1 MHERFY
7 NSAHVYPI
15 NLSTS
20 QINVEG
26 AVTIVKHIAD
36 SHDASGLN
44 TGRQEVLYGTHNGV
58 LGQLFLDQQTAKQG
72 WQMRSDVHKGIALF
86 ANRWHNTLQVLQ
98 LHCNAPGGS
107 CTFHLY
113 YGLDI
118 NQSICAKRC
127 ILYS

>member
-1 MHERFY
+1 M
-7 NSAHVYPI
+7 
-15 NLSTS
+15 L

-72 WQMRSDVHKGIALF
+72 WQMRSDVHKGMHYLQAGG
-86 ANRWHNTLQVLQ
+86 TLQVLQ
-98 LHCNAPGGS
+98 LQCICTSAPGGS
-107 CTFHLY
+107 CTIHVY
-113 YGLDI
+113 YGFDI
-118 NQSICAKRC
+118 NQRICAK
-127 ILYS
+127 LLHSNTLD